1 MNLETLSCRKRVA
14 LLCDYLDATLPP
26 ASRKAIA
33 AHRRSCLPCR
43 EVLASLTRTVR
54 VLRGLRAR
62 AKVPAAARR
71 TWRAVLAGRA
81 RPSRC

>member
-1 MNLETLSCRKRVA
+1 MNLETLSCRKRLT

-26 ASRKAIA
+26 ASRKVIA

-62 AKVPAAARR
+62 TKVPAATRR
-71 TWRAVLAGRA
+71 AWRAVLAGRA
-81 RPSRC
+81 RP